1 MSTRTEKLGLIKP
14 ELSDPANITA
24 MNENWDKL
32 DQHTHNVADLIGV
45 QSKITFG
52 TAEPSGGVDG
62 DVYIQIIE

>member
-1 MSTRTEKLGLIKP
+1 MSTTTEKLGLIKP

-32 DQHTHNVADLIGV
+32 DQLIGA

-52 TAEPSGGVDG
+52 TTEPSGGADG
-62 DVYIQIIE
+62 DVYIQIIG